1 MGHYSEQL
9 LIDFVRRVPVLNAQS
24 GLLENAALQ
33 SHLARGCKDCAA
45 ALHVWQ
51 RVQSMAA
58 AESNYRP
65 PEYAIRM
72 VKMEFAARQSR
83 DAGENSDANLVFD
96 TVLRPV
102 LAGVR
107 SAAAAARQM
116 VYEAEGF
123 TVDLRFDRKPH
134 SNTVHLI
141 GQILDSA
148 RTGTLLRT
156 LPVTLCTDTG
166 VLIAE
171 GSTNDLGEFH
181 LEFEALDH
189 LRLSIWT
196 RSKLIRIVLA
206 NLRFKAELDQ
216 NGDRTDAGNQ

>member
-1 MGHYSEQL
+1 MPRAGFWKTQPCSRTL
-9 LIDFVRRVPVLNAQS
+9 RADAWIARRHCRFGSGFRAWLRLRATIVPRNMRFGWSKWSL
-24 GLLENAALQ
+24 G
-33 SHLARGCKDCAA
+33 RG
-45 ALHVWQ
+45 
-51 RVQSMAA
+51 S
-58 AESNYRP
+58 
-65 PEYAIRM
+65 PETLGKRLTPTWFSIP
-72 VKMEFAARQSR
+72 S
-83 DAGENSDANLVFD
+83 
-96 TVLRPV
+96 LRPV

-134 SNTVHLI
+134 SNAVHLI

-156 LPVTLCTDTG
+156 LPVTLCTDTD

-206 NLRFKAELDQ
+206 NLRLKVEFGS
-216 NGDRTDAGNQ
+216 NGYRTDAGNQ

>member
-1 MGHYSEQL
+1 MHHYSEQV
-9 LIDFVRRVPVLNAQS
+9 LIDFVRTVPVLNARS
-24 GLLENAALQ
+24 GLSENAAVQ
-33 SHLARGCKDCAA
+33 SHLGRGCKDCMAT
-45 ALHVWQ
+45 LQVWQ
-51 RVQSMAA
+51 KVQSTAA
-58 AESNYRP
+58 AESSYRP
-65 PEYAIRM
+65 PENAVRM
-72 VKMEFAARQSR
+72 VKMEFVARHSR
-83 DAGENSDANLVFD
+83 DAAEKADASLVFD
-96 TVLRPV
+96 TVLQPA

-107 SAAAAARQM
+107 SAAVAARQM

-134 SNTVHLI
+134 SNTVYLI

-148 RTGTLLRT
+148 RTGILMGT
-156 LPVTLCTDTG
+156 LPVTLCTDRD

-171 GSTNDLGEFH
+171 GRTNDLGEFH
-181 LEFEALDH
+181 LEFEAQDH

-206 NLRFKAELDQ
+206 NLRLKTELDQ

>member
-1 MGHYSEQL
+1 MDHYPEQL

-24 GLLENAALQ
+24 GLSENAALQ
-33 SHLARGCKDCAA
+33 SHLARGCKDCTAI
-45 ALHVWQ
+45 LHVWQ
-51 RVQSMAA
+51 RVQRMAA
-58 AESNYRP
+58 AESSYRP
-65 PEYAIRM
+65 PENAVRM

-83 DAGENSDANLVFD
+83 DAGEKTDASLVFD
-96 TVLRPV
+96 TVLQPV

-107 SAAAAARQM
+107 SATAAARQM

-134 SNTVHLI
+134 SNTVYLI

-156 LPVTLCTDTG
+156 LPVTLCTDTD

-189 LRLSIWT
+189 LRLSIWA

-206 NLRFKAELDQ
+206 NLRLKAELDQ
-216 NGDRTDAGNQ
+216 TGPN